1 METSTLTYSWGNTY
15 KAQII
20 PVDPHN
26 AERWVY
32 SCSMQSETQWM
43 NAIPMNNFW
52 RWMEHLIGQLLYS
65 FFHSFTHSV
74 NIHSF
79 MSIISYSSVYWTGTT
94 QPLKLPGPLGP
105 EELVRWILLFNQ
117 NIFIFP
123 PWIFRESR
131 ITSFRGGI
139 DHNGKWRVWNH
150 QCYWKFKKP
159 PMRSW
164 RQRSLFL
171 WWRHGA
177 QLSIHSSSSSSF
189 SSFAPLSALPLVLHR
204 MSINSDRK
212 LRGKKAAYCLAW
224 NHLSK

>member
-43 NAIPMNNFW
+43 NAIPTNNFW

-79 MSIISYSSVYWTGTT
+79 ISIISYSSVYWIGTT

-139 DHNGKWRVWNH
+139 IMGSEEFETINATENLK
-150 QCYWKFKKP
+150 
-159 PMRSW
+159 
-164 RQRSLFL
+164 SLPWGHEGREVYFYGGGTGL
-171 WWRHGA
+171 NSA
-177 QLSIHSSSSSSF
+177 FIHLLAIFFFICTIICTSTG
-189 SSFAPLSALPLVLHR
+189 SA
-204 MSINSDRK
+204 
-212 LRGKKAAYCLAW
+212 
-224 NHLSK
+224 